1 MPVPKL
7 DGHLELTIA
16 RCLTAELEEYL
27 KSAIVYWPVAS
38 SNPFGDKMPP
48 LTIGNVLD
56 AIGRAA
62 AAMNDL
68 TPDQAVELTAIRQ
81 QHDRIRD
88 AQPAAYASKAAR
100 EIGSRLDAWSQYL
113 DEAARPPADVAAY
126 YPHEVRARA
135 KAHVLAQALGRDLP
149 QAAQQRLAL
158 SDARLRALFEPGAFV
173 WDDRL
178 KAAFPQ
184 NPCWWLYGHL
194 PD

>member
-7 DGHLELTIA
+7 DGRLELTIA
-16 RCLTAELEEYL
+16 RCLTAELEDYL
-27 KSAIVYWPVAS
+27 KAAILYWPVAS
-38 SNPFGDKMPP
+38 SNRLGDKLPP

-56 AIGRAA
+56 ALGRAEA
-62 AAMNDL
+62 ALNDL
-68 TPDQAVELTAIRQ
+68 TPDQAAALSAIRR
-81 QHDRIRD
+81 QHDRLR
-88 AQPAAYASKAAR
+88 AARPAAYASKAAR

-126 YPHEVRARA
+126 YPHEVRTRA

-158 SDARLRALFEPGAFV
+158 SDARLRAMFEPGAFV

-178 KAAFPQ
+178 TAAFPQ
-184 NPCWWLYGHL
+184 NPCWWLYGRI

>member
-27 KSAIVYWPVAS
+27 KSVIVYWPVAS

-62 AAMNDL
+62 AALNDL
-68 TPDQAVELTAIRQ
+68 TPDQAAELTAIRQ

-88 AQPAAYASKAAR
+88 ARPAVYASKAAR

-113 DEAARPPADVAAY
+113 DEAARQSADVAAY
-126 YPHEVRARA
+126 YPHEVRVRA

-178 KAAFPQ
+178 QAAFPQ